1 LFADIA
7 FPLAIRR
14 NFTYSLPEELFSDD
28 LVGRR
33 VWVPYRNYYAIG
45 MIVRVHH
52 EKPDFETKPIK
63 KILDESPVLSNE
75 LLRLTE
81 WIHKFYFCSWGEV
94 IQAALPSGLNF
105 VSNTFLQVN
114 SDAKLPSSA
123 DELKVIDIIREQS
136 PVTQKEIQ
144 QQLRGTGLNKTFK
157 KLLKNNILEVWE
169 EPDIKVSTAKEN
181 WLDWYSDESKSAAQN
196 YLETKNSLNK
206 WERALSELFDIKLPE
221 KESKIR
227 KELDL
232 SSYQIKKLKDDEWVR
247 VFEKEKDVTE
257 YDLDFQPGAIK
268 ELNPDQSKALDQILE
283 KIDAQAYGN
292 FLLHGITGSG
302 KTEVYI
308 HALKKVLD
316 QGRGGIVLVPEIALT
331 PQTVARFHLIFGDKI
346 AVLHSRLSASERLYA
361 WQQIERGKKSIVI
374 GPRSAVFAPVKNLGL
389 IILDEEHDSSYKQI
403 DPAPRYHAREV
414 AIMRANHAKAVVI
427 MGSATPSMQA
437 LQMVTQHKA
446 TALTLSKRHAE
457 AKLPKVEII
466 DLSQYK
472 GAMRGSMSV
481 ALYQSVE
488 ESLKNGEQVILLYN
502 RRGFASYMQCET
514 CGHIPQSP
522 ECSVS
527 LTYHK
532 YKNALICH
540 YSGYSRKADTH
551 CEKCGSTE
559 LLIQGSGTQ
568 KIEEEIEALFPE
580 AGILRFDRDSTS
592 KKGAHKKIL
601 SQFAAQEANI
611 LVGTQLVA
619 KGLDFPNV
627 TTVGVIDADTE
638 QAFPSFNS
646 SERLFQLLS
655 QVAGRSGRGSKPGRV
670 FIQTR
675 QPELSAIQF
684 AKSHD
689 FNSFA
694 AEELSYRSE
703 LKYPPYSRLITF
715 VFKAKQEHLAIQQ
728 AHLLRGIIDKML
740 PNAQLLGPAASVIT
754 WMNQQFI
761 WELSMKLDTD
771 KGANY
776 IEAVLSRIM
785 EVYDDQSGVSRSK
798 VRVNINVDA
807 QR

>member
-1 LFADIA
+1 MFADIA
-7 FPLAIRR
+7 FPLAVRR
-14 NFTYSLPEELFSDD
+14 NFTYSLPEEFFSDD
-28 LVGRR
+28 VIGRR

-63 KILDESPVLSNE
+63 KILDETPVLSNE

-105 VSNTFLQVN
+105 VSNTFIQVN
-114 SDAKLPSSA
+114 SEADMKLSA
-123 DELKVIDIIREQS
+123 DELKLIDIIKEQS

-144 QQLRGTGLNKTFK
+144 QQLRGTGLNTIFK
-157 KLLKNNILEVWE
+157 KLLKNNVLEVWE
-169 EPDIKVSTAKEN
+169 EPDIKISTVKEN
-181 WLDWYSDESKSAAQN
+181 WLDWYSDESKSVAQN
-196 YLETKNSLNK
+196 YLETKDSLNK
-206 WERALSELFDIKLPE
+206 WEQALSEFFEIKLPE
-221 KESKIR
+221 KESKI
-227 KELDL
+227 KQELNL
-232 SSYQIKKLKDDEWVR
+232 SSYQLKKLKDDEWVR
-247 VFEKEKDVTE
+247 VYEKEKDVTE
-257 YDLDFQPGAIK
+257 YDLDFDPEAIK
-268 ELNPDQSKALDQILE
+268 ALNTDQSKALDQILE
-283 KIDAQAYGN
+283 KIDAQTFGN

-316 QGRGGIVLVPEIALT
+316 QGRCGIVLVPEIALT

-346 AVLHSRLSASERLYA
+346 AVLHSRLSPAERLYT
-361 WQQIERGKKSIVI
+361 WQQIEQGKKKVVI
-374 GPRSAVFAPVKNLGL
+374 GARSAVFAPVKNLGL
-389 IILDEEHDSSYKQI
+389 IILDEEHDSSYKQT

-414 AIMRANHAKAVVI
+414 AIVRANQEKAVVI

-437 LQMVTQHKA
+437 LEMVRQKKA
-446 TALTLSKRHAE
+446 MYLSLKKRHAE
-457 AKLPKVEII
+457 ATLPKVEVI
-466 DLSQYK
+466 DLTQYR
-472 GAMRGSMSV
+472 GAMQGPLSA
-481 ALYQSVE
+481 ALYQAVE
-488 ESLKNGEQVILLYN
+488 KSLNSNEQVILLYN

-522 ECSVS
+522 DCSVS

-532 YKNALICH
+532 YKNALMCH
-540 YSGYSRKADTH
+540 YSGYSRKADTI
-551 CEKCGSTE
+551 CEQCGSSE
-559 LLIQGSGTQ
+559 ILIQGSGTQ
-568 KIEEEIEALFPE
+568 KIEEEIKALFPE

-601 SQFAAQEANI
+601 AQFADQKADI

-655 QVAGRSGRGSKPGRV
+655 QVAGRSGRGSKAGRV

-675 QPELSAIQF
+675 KPQVSAIQF
-684 AKSHD
+684 AKTHNFD
-689 FNSFA
+689 SFA
-694 AEELSYRSE
+694 QEEMRFRSE
-703 LKYPPYSRLITF
+703 LNYPPFSRLVTF
-715 VFKAKQEHLAIQQ
+715 VFKAKLEHLAIQQ
-728 AHLLRGIIDKML
+728 AHLLRTIIDQML
-740 PNAQLLGPAASVIT
+740 PRTELLGPAASVIA
-754 WMNQQFI
+754 WMNQQFM

-785 EVYDDQSGVSRSK
+785 EVYDRESGVSRSK